1 MEQPIKILILEDNM
15 NDADLVQ
22 RKLEKSGFRF
32 ISKIVQTR
40 EAYMNALDRF
50 CPDLILSDYSLPSF
64 DGISAFH
71 IKQEKYPHIPF
82 ILVSG
87 TIGDENVVELLKQ
100 GATDFVY
107 KNLHRLPRAVERALE
122 DVQIQKEKVQAEQEL
137 IIANAELL
145 RAKEELS
152 KFNLELEAKIK
163 RRTIELEI
171 ANKTKDKFF
180 SIISH
185 DLKNQFLAILSSAEI
200 MQMHAE
206 SNELEENLEFSK
218 IVHDSVLLVNK
229 LLDNLMDWARL
240 QTGTFHAEIK
250 KHNLKDIA
258 DEIYLLCNKA
268 AKNKNIDFRNN
279 LESDIFVHCDLEMT
293 KTIFRNLIT
302 NAIKF
307 TNSKGTIVINFVKN
321 ETDVEIAIS
330 DSGMGIRPES
340 IPYLFAIEKNIS
352 TLGTNNEQG
361 TGLGLILSKEL
372 IEKQNG
378 KIWVNSELGKGSEF
392 KFTLPRCSD

>member
-330 DSGMGIRPES
+330 DIRPES

>member
-268 AKNKNIDFRNN
+268 AKNKPF
-279 LESDIFVHCDLEMT
+279 
-293 KTIFRNLIT
+293 
-302 NAIKF
+302 
-307 TNSKGTIVINFVKN
+307 
-321 ETDVEIAIS
+321 
-330 DSGMGIRPES
+330 
-340 IPYLFAIEKNIS
+340 FAI
-352 TLGTNNEQG
+352 
-361 TGLGLILSKEL
+361 
-372 IEKQNG
+372 
-378 KIWVNSELGKGSEF
+378 
-392 KFTLPRCSD
+392 